1 MDLQIHN
8 FPSQL
13 DPDQQFWQQL
23 IQQITQT
30 LQMKVNNLNIIFVD
44 DPTLQQ
50 MHLQYLNDPEKT
62 DVMTFDLSDGDDLEG
77 EIYISIDR
85 ARDQAKQ
92 YQVSLA
98 EEILRLII
106 HGLLHLKGYNDLLPE
121 EQKIMKQQEDELV
134 ERFRKKLPN

>member
-44 DPTLQQ
+44 DPTLQH